1 MSVVTYQKLFLFPQF
16 ITFITPDFI
25 IWCSIFTTFLLFL
38 FFCVICLHH
47 REQLNQIITQP
58 SSIIFDY
65 LQFWIKLI
73 IWSLHSTSLGL
84 MILKQ
89 MVLKFNTNS
98 FMLWLLLFWNI
109 YHENWIYFTFANIFA
124 FSHFWTIFWRKL
136 LGKMFSSRYFYFQR
150 NFIKIFL
157 FFFVKIGSKYSR
169 WEVHCSI

>member
-1 MSVVTYQKLFLFPQF
+1 
-16 ITFITPDFI
+16 
-25 IWCSIFTTFLLFL
+25 
-38 FFCVICLHH
+38 
-47 REQLNQIITQP
+47 
-58 SSIIFDY
+58 
-65 LQFWIKLI
+65 
-73 IWSLHSTSLGL
+73 

-98 FMLWLLLFWNI
+98 LMLWLLLFWNI

-169 WEVHCSI
+169 WEVHCSIQWTIQSWHGGKKNEKLFQCQWKYIFLGFLYLYSWWGRFGEQLIPFPKKNCKGQNMDESV

>member
-1 MSVVTYQKLFLFPQF
+1 MSVVTYQKLFLFSQF
-16 ITFITPDFI
+16 TTFILCIYYSWFHHLVFHF
-25 IWCSIFTTFLLFL
+25 FTTFLLFL
-38 FFCVICLHH
+38 FFCVICLRH

-58 SSIIFDY
+58 PSKIFDY

-89 MVLKFNTNS
+89 MVLEFNTNS

-157 FFFVKIGSKYSR
+157 SFFR
-169 WEVHCSI
+169 QNR